1 MRATQL
7 EDAIELI
14 KMEFLET
21 PRLRLTFWQAQRLWD
36 IPEDVCQQAFTTLA
50 RSGFLKRLMND
61 VYVSRNVSSHL

>member
-14 KMEFLET
+14 KMEFCET

-36 IPEDVCQQAFTTLA
+36 LPEDVCEQALRTLA
-50 RSGFLKRLMND
+50 RSGFLKRLMHD
-61 VYVSRNVSSHL
+61 VYVSRNPIGP

>member
-36 IPEDVCQQAFTTLA
+36 MPEDVCEEAFKTLA
-50 RSGFLKRLMND
+50 RSGFLKRRTNGI
-61 VYVSRNVSSHL
+61 YVSRDVLPG

>member
-36 IPEDVCQQAFTTLA
+36 LPEDVCEEAFKTLA
-50 RSGFLKRLMND
+50 RSGFLKRRMHGI
-61 VYVSRNVSSHL
+61 YVSRDVLSG